1 MAAPTIPMDPPRALR
16 SALSAGS
23 LQMTVT
29 GSDAD
34 GKLFREP
41 AAVLHLRGRD
51 CIYRSK
57 NQVQPDSWLMVEIR
71 GDQRDAETWRAGA
84 QVKSV
89 SRAGPAQDLFQ
100 VSVELERAHGAVL
113 IHVEEEEAARDI
125 QAASPPRPLQGPPP
139 PHAAAP
145 DPTPEISPAAPP
157 GPATVPDAA
166 DVWITV
172 TPPERP
178 GATADLGYAEVR
190 NENSAAS
197 GAAADPCAE
206 ADSGLPDLASSV
218 AEVLLPQMAEMIDDG
233 VAAEFERQ
241 MSELKATISSEV
253 EKAAQGILSARMA
266 AILEAAVETKM
277 AQYADTVPTIAD
289 KVVEQLAGRL
299 AKIPQL
305 EASVDALSKGL
316 TERWSEISRKAAE
329 SAQQSVSA
337 KIAVVEGL
345 AKQMIGDLE
354 RKLDSRRAEW
364 QGILELSQAAM
375 KESATASQKAQETM
389 RRLREVTEA
398 ATPLLDES
406 LRARVEKRSAEFN
419 SKVDRMV
426 VERAA
431 KFMSEIELLLA
442 SRIESAERAIQQL
455 AAQLQSSE
463 ELLRKQQ
470 EHLRELLEATG
481 AQVEQEIRG
490 VLRRLSGTE

>member
-1 MAAPTIPMDPPRALR
+1 MAAPTIPMDALRALR

-41 AAVLHLRGRD
+41 AVVLHLRGRD

-57 NQVQPDSWLMVEIR
+57 NRVQPDSWLMVEIR
-71 GDQRDAETWRAGA
+71 GNQKDAETWRAGA

-113 IHVEEEEAARDI
+113 IHAEEEEAARDV
-125 QAASPPRPLQGPPP
+125 L
-139 PHAAAP
+139 AAAP
-145 DPTPEISPAAPP
+145 DPTLEISPAAPT
-157 GPATVPDAA
+157 GPATALDAA
-166 DVWITV
+166 DVSIAV
-172 TPPERP
+172 TPPVRP
-178 GATADLGYAEVR
+178 GLTAGRGYAEGR
-190 NENSAAS
+190 NGNPAAS

-206 ADSGLPDLASSV
+206 PDSGLPDLASSV
-218 AEVLLPQMAEMIDDG
+218 AEVSLPQIAEMIHDG
-233 VAAEFERQ
+233 VAAECERQ
-241 MSELKATISSEV
+241 MGELKGRISSEV

-266 AILEAAVETKM
+266 AVLEAAVETKM
-277 AQYADTVPTIAD
+277 AQYAGTVPTIAD

-305 EASVDALSKGL
+305 EDSVDALSKGL

-329 SAQQSVSA
+329 SAHQSVSA
-337 KIAVVEGL
+337 KIAAVEGL
-345 AKQMIGDLE
+345 AKQMIGGLE
-354 RKLDSRRAEW
+354 RKLDLRRAEW

-375 KESATASQKAQETM
+375 KESATASQEAQETL
-389 RRLREVTEA
+389 RGLREVTEA
-398 ATPLLDES
+398 ATPLLDAS
-406 LRARVEKRSAEFN
+406 LRARVEERSAEFN

-426 VERAA
+426 AERAA

-470 EHLRELLEATG
+470 EHLREVRDATG

-490 VLRRLSGTE
+490 VLRRLSGAE